1 MIELSLAKVLK
12 KINFMLELKGMNIG
26 DWINAVEYESGG
38 KKDDIRI
45 SDLIHVLE
53 RMGIKLQADE
63 KFMLLNFT
71 N

>member
-45 SDLIHVLE
+45 SDLIHVWKE
-53 RMGIKLQADE
+53 WESSCRPMRSSCC
-63 KFMLLNFT
+63 
-71 N
+71 